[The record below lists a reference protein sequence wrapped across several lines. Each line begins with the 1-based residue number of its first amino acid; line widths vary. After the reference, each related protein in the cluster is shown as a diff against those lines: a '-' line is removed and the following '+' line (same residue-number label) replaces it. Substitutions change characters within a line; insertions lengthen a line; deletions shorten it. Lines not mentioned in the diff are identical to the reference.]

1 MTSHVDHNFK
11 NISQRRKIR
20 FKIDCKVFMYLLRN
34 GRIKRR
40 RQKDIKFDAARKLSQ
55 CAING
60 VSCGGVGCKRDEPNT
75 FCSKEN

>member
-1 MTSHVDHNFK
+1 
-11 NISQRRKIR
+11 
-20 FKIDCKVFMYLLRN
+20 LLRD

-40 RQKDIKFDAARKLSQ
+40 RQKGIKFDAARKLSQ

-75 FCSKEN
+75 FCSIGIKIYQGAKIYLCKPWDL